1 VKTAV
6 KTARRRTMQCIAFD
20 SHKHYTWALVQD
32 EAGKVIR
39 EQRID
44 HVRGALRGFL
54 EEFESGTP
62 VAVETIGNWYW
73 ITDEIE
79 AAGMV
84 PRLVNARKAKLMSG
98 SINKTDKLDVR
109 GINRLQRSGTLPT
122 VWIPPRE
129 LRDARELPRTRM
141 ILVRQRTQLKNRIHA
156 NLAKYGLKA
165 NGVTDLFGV
174 RGRKILDDLLNEL
187 PRETR
192 FATAALIDELDH
204 LQEKVEALEDRMG
217 ELFDGIEALRLIR
230 TLPGVAFI
238 LGVVILTEVGVAD
251 RFPSS
256 SHLASYSGMT
266 PRVHASGGKAR
277 YGRTRPDVNR
287 YLKWAYAEAA
297 NATMI
302 HRRRH
307 PKRHVSCLYE
317 RVRRRSGHQKA
328 IGAVGRHLAEATY
341 WILRKKEPYQD
352 PMLDRDVSEGR
363 RERGGGHESN
373 EIR

>member
-1 VKTAV
+1 
-6 KTARRRTMQCIAFD
+6 MQCIAFD

-32 EAGKVIR
+32 EKGKVLR
-39 EQRID
+39 EQRIN
-44 HVRGALRGFL
+44 HVRGALQGFL
-54 EEFESGTP
+54 EEFEPGSP

-84 PRLVNARKAKLMSG
+84 PQLVNARKAKLMSG

-109 GINRLQRSGTLPT
+109 GMNRLQRSGTLPT

-141 ILVRQRTQLKNRIHA
+141 VLVRQRTQLKNRIHA

-165 NGVTDLFGV
+165 TGATDLFGV
-174 RGRKILDDLLNEL
+174 RGREILDDLLNEFPL
-187 PRETR
+187 QTR
-192 FATAALIDELDH
+192 YATEILIENLDH
-204 LQEKVEALEDRMG
+204 LQG
-217 ELFDGIEALRLIR
+217 ELKAIEGRMSELFGDLKSLELIK
-230 TLPGVAFI
+230 TLPGVAMI
-238 LGVVILTEVGVAD
+238 LGVVILTEVGDVE
-251 RFPSS
+251 RFPSA
-256 SHLASYSGMT
+256 SHLASYAGKT
-266 PRVHASGGKAR
+266 PRVHASGGKVR

-297 NATMI
+297 NAVMI

-307 PKRHVSCLYE
+307 PQRHVSRLYE
-317 RVRRRSGHQKA
+317 RIQRRRGHQKA

-341 WILRKKEPYQD
+341 WMLTKNETYRD
-352 PMLDRDVSEGR
+352 PATDRAEVESK
-363 RERGGGHESN
+363 REA
-373 EIR
+373 

>member
-1 VKTAV
+1 
-6 KTARRRTMQCIAFD
+6 MQCIAFD

-32 EAGKVIR
+32 DTGKVLH
-39 EQRID
+39 EQRIN

-54 EEFESGTP
+54 EELEPGSP

-84 PRLVNARKAKLMSG
+84 PQLVNARRAKAMSG

-141 ILVRQRTQLKNRIHA
+141 VLVRQRTKLKNRIHA
-156 NLAKYGLKA
+156 NLAKYGLEVSGA
-165 NGVTDLFGV
+165 TDLFGV
-174 RGRKILDDLLNEL
+174 RGRRILDQCLEEL
-187 PRETR
+187 PLQTR
-192 FATAALIDELDH
+192 YATQSLLVELDN
-204 LQEKVEALEDRMG
+204 LRGKVDEFEERMG
-217 ELFDGIEALRLIR
+217 VVFGAMQEIQLVR
-230 TLPGVAFI
+230 TLPGVGFI
-238 LGVVILTEVGVAD
+238 LGVVILTEVGDVN

-256 SHLASYSGMT
+256 SHLASYAGMT
-266 PRVHASGGKAR
+266 PRVHASGGHVR
-277 YGRTRPDVNR
+277 HGRTRPDVNR

-297 NATMI
+297 NVAMM

-307 PKRHVSCLYE
+307 PQRHVSRLYE
-317 RVRRRSGHQKA
+317 RVKRQRGHPKA

-341 WILRKKEPYQD
+341 WMLRKQEPYRD
-352 PMLDRDVSEGR
+352 PGTDRAEVESK
-363 RERGGGHESN
+363 REA
-373 EIR
+373 